1 MGSQAKEGFGTGRA
15 VRLESP
21 AGEPRASPTIFS
33 EYGAATKFFAR
44 ECAGT
49 PPDQRVFMP
58 ERKPDRKAQNQ
69 TASQT
74 YTIGE
79 LAREFDV
86 TPRAIRFYEDQGLL
100 APSRTGQT
108 RVYSKRDYVRLKLT
122 LRGKRLGFSL
132 SEVGEMIDMYDR
144 AKDEKKQLATFVA
157 LLAERRTQLLHQR
170 AEIDEMLAEINA
182 FEAQSRKIL
191 GKTGATGKPARRQ
204 S

>member
-1 MGSQAKEGFGTGRA
+1 MA
-15 VRLESP
+15 
-21 AGEPRASPTIFS
+21 
-33 EYGAATKFFAR
+33 
-44 ECAGT
+44 
-49 PPDQRVFMP
+49 
-58 ERKPDRKAQNQ
+58 ERTAQGQ
-69 TASQT
+69 TQTQT
-74 YTIGE
+74 YTISE

-100 APSRTGQT
+100 APTRAGQN

-132 SEVGEMIDMYDR
+132 SEVGEMVDMYDR

-191 GKTGATGKPARRQ
+191 GKSGATKKPRPP

>member
-1 MGSQAKEGFGTGRA
+1 
-15 VRLESP
+15 
-21 AGEPRASPTIFS
+21 
-33 EYGAATKFFAR
+33 
-44 ECAGT
+44 
-49 PPDQRVFMP
+49 MP
-58 ERKPDRKAQNQ
+58 ERKPEA
-69 TASQT
+69 QT
-74 YTIGE
+74 YTISE

-100 APSRTGQT
+100 APARAGQN

-144 AKDEKKQLATFVA
+144 AKDEKKQLAAFVA

-191 GKTGATGKPARRQ
+191 GKVGAAKKPQKAA
-204 S
+204 

>member
-1 MGSQAKEGFGTGRA
+1 MA
-15 VRLESP
+15 
-21 AGEPRASPTIFS
+21 
-33 EYGAATKFFAR
+33 
-44 ECAGT
+44 
-49 PPDQRVFMP
+49 
-58 ERKPDRKAQNQ
+58 ERTAQGQ
-69 TASQT
+69 TQTQT
-74 YTIGE
+74 YTISE

-100 APSRTGQT
+100 APTRAGQN

-132 SEVGEMIDMYDR
+132 SEVGEMVDMYDR

-191 GKTGATGKPARRQ
+191 GKSGAAKKPQRPAHGQ
-204 S
+204 Q

>member
-1 MGSQAKEGFGTGRA
+1 
-15 VRLESP
+15 
-21 AGEPRASPTIFS
+21 
-33 EYGAATKFFAR
+33 
-44 ECAGT
+44 
-49 PPDQRVFMP
+49 MP
-58 ERKPDRKAQNQ
+58 ERKPQRNARSKAE
-69 TASQT
+69 SQT
-74 YTIGE
+74 YTISE

-100 APSRTGQT
+100 APARLGQN

-132 SEVGEMIDMYDR
+132 SEIGEMVDMYDR

-191 GKTGATGKPARRQ
+191 GKAGATGKPPKTAGRA